1 MRIRR
6 RRGSRGGSRVVR
18 RCEATRAAK
27 KGGEGGTHDERGEEG
42 WCENRGQGLRLG
54 TQVKGVRS
62 AVFWTVSIVS
72 GLFIRDGAAGF
83 AFSSPSS
90 REERAKT
97 ELRWH
102 VTPYNGAGIY
112 ISVLLLRRH
121 YATVV
126 AGTQRPPRPS
136 PSVAIGGSSVREFS
150 SSVIQ
155 WRLRRFKWAF
165 GCRAICIGHKMEI
178 AW

>member
-1 MRIRR
+1 MAAFGGKNPSVSWVARGWPGRPESAKRR
-6 RRGSRGGSRVVR
+6 EPRR
-18 RCEATRAAK
+18 
-27 KGGEGGTHDERGEEG
+27 KGGGGG
-42 WCENRGQGLRLG
+42 CENRGQGLRLG

-112 ISVLLLRRH
+112 ISVLLPRRH

-126 AGTQRPPRPS
+126 AGT
-136 PSVAIGGSSVREFS
+136 
-150 SSVIQ
+150 
-155 WRLRRFKWAF
+155 
-165 GCRAICIGHKMEI
+165 
-178 AW
+178 